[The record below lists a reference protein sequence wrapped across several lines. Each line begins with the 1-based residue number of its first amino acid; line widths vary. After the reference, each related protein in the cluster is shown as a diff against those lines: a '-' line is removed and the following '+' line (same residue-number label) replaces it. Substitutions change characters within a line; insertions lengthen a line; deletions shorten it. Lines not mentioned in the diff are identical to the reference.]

1 LEGFQDLAPPNLVKI
16 FDYKELE
23 MMISGIPIIDVQDLK
38 ENVIYVNYY
47 KNTKVI
53 RWLWEVLEE
62 FKNTEKAEFL

>member
-1 LEGFQDLAPPNLVKI
+1 MKI